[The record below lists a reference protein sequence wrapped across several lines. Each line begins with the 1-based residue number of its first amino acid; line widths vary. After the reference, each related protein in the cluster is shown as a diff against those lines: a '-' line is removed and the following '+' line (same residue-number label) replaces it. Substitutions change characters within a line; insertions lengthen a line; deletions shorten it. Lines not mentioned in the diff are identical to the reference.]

1 MIALPLAPLWI
12 LEYLCSLTVLILS
25 ILSLRLSYRLVDQ
38 DPENALWLF
47 LNWLALAFLIFS
59 ITHITSHTLGDLIT
73 YWNLPNLALAQR
85 IFGGFD
91 SVVYVGIASITLFF
105 HRIQRLYRRMEAD
118 HHHLEET
125 SHEILALNREMEALV
140 MERTMSEMA
149 LGMAHGIRN
158 PLHVIGGFSHRLL
171 RKTDEDDPSRAWA
184 TAIAEEARRIEQMV
198 ERFETLAQRKT
209 SFFAQEDLNEIIR
222 STLQLLLPEMR
233 AKNIALVAE
242 ICSTPLVGRF
252 NKHLLKVALAH
263 LVRNAVEA
271 TRPGGTV
278 LVRTAEEDK
287 FAVLIIHDTGRGMS
301 PEVVEKVFVPF
312 YTAKIGGTGLGM
324 VFVRQIVDEH
334 RGVITLDSQVGRGTT
349 VTIRLP
355 HRFTDRPEV
364 VDEFPSAAP
373 PAAPSAPET
382 SEPSNLSEPPETSE
396 PTKEGK

>member
-1 MIALPLAPLWI
+1 MIALPLAPLWL
-12 LEYLCSLTVLILS
+12 LEYLCALIVLILNL
-25 ILSLRLSYRLVDQ
+25 LSLRLSRRLVDQ

-47 LNWLALAFLIFS
+47 LNWLAIAFMIFAVTHLI
-59 ITHITSHTLGDLIT
+59 SHALHDLMA
-73 YWNLPNLALAQR
+73 YWDRPNLALLQR

-91 SVVYVGIASITLFF
+91 TVVYVTIAAITLFF

-209 SFFAQEDLNEIIR
+209 SFFAQEDLNVIVR
-222 STLQLLLPEMR
+222 STLDLLLPELK
-233 AKNIALVAE
+233 AKNIALVSE
-242 ICSTPLVGRF
+242 LCLEPLLGRL

-271 TRPGGTV
+271 TPRGGTV
-278 LVRTAEEDK
+278 LVRTAMEQQ
-287 FAVLIIHDTGRGMS
+287 FAVLVIQDTGRGM
-301 PEVVEKVFVPF
+301 PQEVVEKVFVPF
-312 YTAKIGGTGLGM
+312 YTTKIGGTGLGM

-334 RGVITLDSQVGRGTT
+334 RGIITLASKVGRGTT

-364 VDEFPSAAP
+364 VDKFPPTTPPKAP
-373 PAAPSAPET
+373 VTPSTPE
-382 SEPSNLSEPPETSE
+382 PDQ
-396 PTKEGK
+396 G